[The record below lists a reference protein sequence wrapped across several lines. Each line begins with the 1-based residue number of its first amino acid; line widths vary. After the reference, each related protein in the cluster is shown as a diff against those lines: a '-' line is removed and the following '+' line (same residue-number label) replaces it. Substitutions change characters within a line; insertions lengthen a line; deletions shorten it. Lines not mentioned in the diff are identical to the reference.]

1 MNGPNKP
8 EVLSLSNLSD
18 IVLSNGVA
26 FWAIHKVRIKMKCC
40 EYGTWPLLYTDF
52 TPVNPEK
59 SFIALVPGFSQ
70 GKTSRE
76 SLKSSNDEETLVT
89 RIKKWVRVN

>member
-1 MNGPNKP
+1 MGPISSSVCNCQ
-8 EVLSLSNLSD
+8 
-18 IVLSNGVA
+18 A
-26 FWAIHKVRIKMKCC
+26 FPTYSRVTLCLIGPMRELRSKVKCC
-40 EYGTWPLLYTDF
+40 EYGTWPLFYTDF

-70 GKTSRE
+70 GETSRE

-89 RIKKWVRVN
+89 RIKKC